1 MVLLFPNIF
10 NLNFDY
16 FAHKNK
22 VESDLFSKI
31 RDYIQLYKSSNNLA
45 YILRGYAEN
54 LDTLLLIN
62 RLDTVD
68 KIDEILV
75 NLENLSEITNKLLES
90 DNLKLIYN
98 LPLRYILNKLEDNNM
113 LLQGLLLSSQAHL

>member
-16 FAHKNK
+16 FEHKNK

-31 RDYIQLYKSSNNLA
+31 RDYIQLYKSSSNLS

-75 NLENLSEITNKLLES
+75 NLENLSEVTNELLES
-90 DNLKLIYN
+90 DKLKLIYN
-98 LPLRYILNKLEDNNM
+98 LPLKYILNKLEDNNM